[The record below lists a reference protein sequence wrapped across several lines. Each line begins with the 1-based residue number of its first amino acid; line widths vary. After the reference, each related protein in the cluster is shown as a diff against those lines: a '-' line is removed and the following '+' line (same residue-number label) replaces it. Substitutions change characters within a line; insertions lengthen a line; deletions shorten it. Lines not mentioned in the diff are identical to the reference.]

1 MYNTS
6 DSDMGDECMEKPTR
20 LALLKEIAEFLN
32 EETELQ
38 SMMDGAL
45 DYLIEGSDF
54 TTGWIFFIDETGA
67 HTLASHRSLPKALMN
82 DHCKYMTEGTCWCVQ
97 SYHNKKLTK
106 ASNIISCSRINLAS
120 REYATETEDITH
132 HATVPLKSGNE
143 QFGLLNVATP
153 HTQHYSDEDLELL
166 ESVAFQIGS
175 AIKRIDLTDQEKEAA
190 RINERNRLARDL
202 HDSVNQML
210 FSLKLTA
217 HAAGQMAQDDMSK
230 RAFSQIEVTSQN
242 AVNEMRALIWQ
253 LKPVG
258 LEKGLVH
265 AIKQYAALIDIQ
277 VHVSVSGLIDLE
289 NKIETNVYRII
300 QEAMNNT
307 KKHAGTNEIFVTLA
321 QDATQFEVTIED
333 NGVGFDPKAVDERA
347 SHGLMNMKQRVKLL
361 NGMLTLASNSGTCL
375 HIQVPY
381 QHNNRGDR

>member
-1 MYNTS
+1 
-6 DSDMGDECMEKPTR
+6 MEKPTR

-38 SMMDGAL
+38 SMLDGAL
-45 DYLIEGSDF
+45 DSLIKGSDF
-54 TTGWIFFIDETGA
+54 TTGWIFFIDEEGR
-67 HTLASHRSLPKALMN
+67 HTLESQHSLPSALTN
-82 DHCKYMTEGTCWCVQ
+82 RQCHYMKGGTCWCVQ
-97 SYHNKKLTK
+97 AYHNHKLTK
-106 ASNIISCSRINLAS
+106 ASNIINCSRINLAS
-120 REYATETEDITH
+120 REFVTETEDITH
-132 HATVPLKSGNE
+132 HATVPLRSGNE

-153 HTQHYSDEDLELL
+153 FTTHYSDEDLELL

-175 AIKRIDLTDQEKEAA
+175 AIKRIDLNNQEKEAA

-217 HAAGQMAQDDMSK
+217 HAAGQMTQEETSK
-230 RAFSQIEVTSQN
+230 RAFMQIEQTSQN

-265 AIKQYAALIDIQ
+265 ALKNYASLIGLDID
-277 VHVSVSGLIDLE
+277 VTVKGLIDLE
-289 NKIETNVYRII
+289 NKIETHLYRVM

-307 KKHAGTNEIFVTLA
+307 KKHAQTNHMDIVLNQTDVYLIVELK
-321 QDATQFEVTIED
+321 D
-333 NGVGFDPKAVDERA
+333 NGIGFDVTQVDSAEK
-347 SHGLMNMKQRVKLL
+347 HGLSNMRQRIKFLK
-361 NGMLTLASNSGTCL
+361 GTIKMASDQGTKIT
-375 HIQVPY
+375 IQLPL
-381 QHNNRGDR
+381 QQPREGQ